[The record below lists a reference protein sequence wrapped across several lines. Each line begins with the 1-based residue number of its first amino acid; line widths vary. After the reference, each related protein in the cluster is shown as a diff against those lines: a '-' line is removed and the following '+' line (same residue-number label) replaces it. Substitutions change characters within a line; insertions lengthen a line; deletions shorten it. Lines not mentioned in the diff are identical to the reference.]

1 MIEASS
7 LKTLESEIDKF
18 SEDSDFQQICTDLI
32 TLIKEFPKIFD
43 VSSRENTET
52 FIKQQLFLAR
62 QELYEEYDCEQ
73 ISPKKADNLTDFQ
86 EPVIN
91 PYVKSLLQFKT
102 IENLYTSE
110 IRVSPKLK
118 TGHVDM
124 RNVMSK
130 PFCVEN
136 LFYLKSEPVESTTV
150 EEFNQNTGNNL
161 ESAKYRYYPDDYE
174 DTLRRIYLALVVLD
188 EIHIMPGKF
197 QPESEEGRKLLTHEL
212 THVAQNKTKEFV
224 DHRTREELEEEAEFN
239 ERTAESI
246 QDPLVTRTIRGE
258 EVTLPASRW
267 HEVSTEVLDVLV
279 PEWVDYE
286 RFKRSPE
293 GYELLKRK
301 YAHWKEHHEDEY
313 RW

>member
-1 MIEASS
+1 MSERI
-7 LKTLESEIDKF
+7 KKINNNVLE
-18 SEDSDFQQICTDLI
+18 
-32 TLIKEFPKIFD
+32 LIKVANNLRNQNYSDEYY
-43 VSSRENTET
+43 SERM
-52 FIKQQLFLAR
+52 
-62 QELYEEYDCEQ
+62 LY
-73 ISPKKADNLTDFQ
+73 KKADNIIDF
-86 EPVIN
+86 EE
-91 PYVKSLLQFKT
+91 
-102 IENLYTSE
+102 ENRVVLRHLY
-110 IRVSPKLK
+110 R
-118 TGHVDM
+118 D
-124 RNVMSK
+124 RNI
-130 PFCVEN
+130 
-136 LFYLKSEPVESTTV
+136 PVETV
-150 EEFNQNTGNNL
+150 TLDQFNQNTGNNL

-197 QPESEEGRKLLTHEL
+197 QPESEDGRKLLTHEL

-293 GYELLKRK
+293 GYELLKKK
-301 YAHWKEHHEDEY
+301 YKHWKEHHEDEY

>member
-1 MIEASS
+1 MYM
-7 LKTLESEIDKF
+7 TNV
-18 SEDSDFQQICTDLI
+18 
-32 TLIKEFPKIFD
+32 KI
-43 VSSRENTET
+43 VE
-52 FIKQQLFLAR
+52 
-62 QELYEEYDCEQ
+62 
-73 ISPKKADNLTDFQ
+73 DNLKELIAIGNDLNIPLSDDSFDFVLNKKVESLTTYQ
-86 EPVIN
+86 TLKLHPEVQR
-91 PYVKSLLQFKT
+91 LLQFDT
-102 IENLYTSE
+102 IQNLYYPE
-110 IRVSPKLK
+110 A
-118 TGHVDM
+118 
-124 RNVMSK
+124 
-130 PFCVEN
+130 FA
-136 LFYLKSEPVESTTV
+136 PVEATTV

-212 THVAQNKTKEFV
+212 THVAQNKNKEFV

-239 ERTAESI
+239 ERTAESV

-301 YAHWKEHHEDEY
+301 YAHWKEHHEEEY

>member
-1 MIEASS
+1 MSERIKTINDNVLKLIKVADNIRGQGYSGEYYSERILSKKASNFIDFEEENS
-7 LKTLESEIDKF
+7 VVLRNLYRDRDIPVETVTLE
-18 SEDSDFQQICTDLI
+18 Q
-32 TLIKEFPKIFD
+32 
-43 VSSRENTET
+43 
-52 FIKQQLFLAR
+52 
-62 QELYEEYDCEQ
+62 
-73 ISPKKADNLTDFQ
+73 
-86 EPVIN
+86 
-91 PYVKSLLQFKT
+91 
-102 IENLYTSE
+102 
-110 IRVSPKLK
+110 
-118 TGHVDM
+118 
-124 RNVMSK
+124 
-130 PFCVEN
+130 
-136 LFYLKSEPVESTTV
+136 
-150 EEFNQNTGNNL
+150 FNQNTGNNL

-293 GYELLKRK
+293 GYELLKEK
-301 YAHWKEHHEDEY
+301 YKHWKEHHEDEY

>member
-1 MIEASS
+1 MLMTNVEIIENN
-7 LKTLESEIDKF
+7 LKKLIAIGNELNIPLSD
-18 SEDSDFQQICTDLI
+18 DSFDFVL
-32 TLIKEFPKIFD
+32 
-43 VSSRENTET
+43 N
-52 FIKQQLFLAR
+52 
-62 QELYEEYDCEQ
+62 
-73 ISPKKADNLTDFQ
+73 KKAESLTTYQ
-86 EPVIN
+86 TPKLHPEVQR
-91 PYVKSLLQFKT
+91 LLQFDT
-102 IENLYTSE
+102 IQNLYYPE
-110 IRVSPKLK
+110 A
-118 TGHVDM
+118 
-124 RNVMSK
+124 
-130 PFCVEN
+130 FA
-136 LFYLKSEPVESTTV
+136 PVEATTV
-150 EEFNQNTGNNL
+150 EEFNQNTDNNI
-161 ESAKYRYYPDDYE
+161 ENVHYYCGDDYE
-174 DTLRRIYLALVVLD
+174 SMVVRLWAYAVVILGDVYFRR
-188 EIHIMPGKF
+188 GKF

-212 THVAQNKTKEFV
+212 THVAQNKNKEFV
-224 DHRTREELEEEAEFN
+224 DHRTRKELEEEAEFN

>member
-1 MIEASS
+1 MSERIKTINDNVLKLIKVADNIRGQGNSEEFYSERILSKKASNFIDFEEENNVV
-7 LKTLESEIDKF
+7 LRHLYRDRDIPVETVTLE
-18 SEDSDFQQICTDLI
+18 Q
-32 TLIKEFPKIFD
+32 
-43 VSSRENTET
+43 
-52 FIKQQLFLAR
+52 
-62 QELYEEYDCEQ
+62 
-73 ISPKKADNLTDFQ
+73 
-86 EPVIN
+86 
-91 PYVKSLLQFKT
+91 
-102 IENLYTSE
+102 
-110 IRVSPKLK
+110 
-118 TGHVDM
+118 
-124 RNVMSK
+124 
-130 PFCVEN
+130 
-136 LFYLKSEPVESTTV
+136 
-150 EEFNQNTGNNL
+150 FNQNTGNNL

-224 DHRTREELEEEAEFN
+224 DHRTRKELEEEAEFN

-301 YAHWKEHHEDEY
+301 YAHWKEHHEEEY

>member
-1 MIEASS
+1 MSNFESIKKSVKYLIRIGKKVDFFS
-7 LKTLESEIDKF
+7 TESEEIQLKR
-18 SEDSDFQQICTDLI
+18 DS
-32 TLIKEFPKIFD
+32 
-43 VSSRENTET
+43 
-52 FIKQQLFLAR
+52 
-62 QELYEEYDCEQ
+62 
-73 ISPKKADNLTDFQ
+73 NLTTHQ
-86 EPVIN
+86 TPKLHPEVQR
-91 PYVKSLLQFKT
+91 LLKFDT
-102 IENLYTSE
+102 IQNLYYPE
-110 IRVSPKLK
+110 A
-118 TGHVDM
+118 
-124 RNVMSK
+124 
-130 PFCVEN
+130 FA
-136 LFYLKSEPVESTTV
+136 PVEATTV
-150 EEFNQNTGNNL
+150 EEFNQNTNNNL

-293 GYELLKRK
+293 DYELLKRK